1 VDKYAPAEAESKPS
15 ADSDPL
21 KADLSTGVDE
31 AERVRRRT
39 FGYLYLG
46 LRSSHFLFSL
56 SVFAMHVWV
65 ACVSVFVD
73 SDGSAALQLFLFG
86 LMWAAHALIVSLQ
99 LPFHS
104 WFTNVS
110 KVAIGLA
117 TLVSSQDS
125 ALSVQSASECRVRA
139 VGRLQTTDVSVSLLL
154 SLFLCPCPPSF
165 RLTRR

>member
-1 VDKYAPAEAESKPS
+1 
-15 ADSDPL
+15 
-21 KADLSTGVDE
+21 VDE

-86 LMWAAHALIVSLQ
+86 LMWAAHALIVALQ

-104 WFTNVS
+104 WLTNVS

-117 TLVSSQDS
+117 TLVSMRSS
-125 ALSVQSASECRVRA
+125 AISMQSASVIAGRVLGLCRSSA
-139 VGRLQTTDVSVSLLL
+139 VG
-154 SLFLCPCPPSF
+154 
-165 RLTRR
+165 